1 MWVKCYR
8 IGLPLFLSETNNPA
22 EIIHKQTKAFGKKSN
37 GMAKCIKDN
46 LGYFAYSKSDI
57 GQKSFLSR
65 TKTVCTQSTG
75 SIERDSVTTFHR
87 LIISF

>member
-37 GMAKCIKDN
+37 GMAKCI
-46 LGYFAYSKSDI
+46 LPI
-57 GQKSFLSR
+57 LSR
-65 TKTVCTQSTG
+65 ILAKKFSLSNKNCLHPIYG
-75 SIERDSVTTFHR
+75 FD
-87 LIISF
+87 